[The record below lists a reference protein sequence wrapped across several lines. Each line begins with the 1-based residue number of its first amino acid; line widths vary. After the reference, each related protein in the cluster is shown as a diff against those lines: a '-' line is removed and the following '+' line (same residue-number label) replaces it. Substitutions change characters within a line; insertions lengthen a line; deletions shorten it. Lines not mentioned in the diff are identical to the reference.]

1 VTYKCTG
8 CDMVFSS
15 KSGRDIHY
23 RGECLS
29 FVNVMDIKGK
39 ITRVERIDDKFECP
53 LCFQTFKHSDKVVR
67 HWNKCKLHDGTE
79 SNYLYIF
86 DN

>member
-15 KSGRDIHY
+15 KLERDVHY

-29 FVNVMDIKGK
+29 FVNVMDVKGK

-53 LCFQTFKHSDKVVR
+53 LCLLSSPSLVLHFFQCV
-67 HWNKCKLHDGTE
+67 
-79 SNYLYIF
+79 
-86 DN
+86 